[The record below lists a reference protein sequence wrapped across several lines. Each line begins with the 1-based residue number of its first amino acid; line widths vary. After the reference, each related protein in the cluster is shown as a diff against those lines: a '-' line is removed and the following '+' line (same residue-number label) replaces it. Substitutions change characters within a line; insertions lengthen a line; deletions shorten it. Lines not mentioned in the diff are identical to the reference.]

1 MTSRHSLG
9 GTLVT
14 VPFASGSI
22 DRVVIDRYRQFLERH
37 DHEDVLV
44 ITGSP
49 TSMTTVRDR
58 LSDCIPGVSV
68 PRVTSLIV
76 HATDVVNA
84 VDDRAILSDVLRRE
98 LVHRFLEENDWEG
111 EYLRRASVQQA
122 FRGDVARLMETAT
135 WQAAE
140 FDTTPELVE
149 IREAVEAFHAWLAE
163 HGHLERGQLLSE
175 ALSILND
182 SERRAAVI
190 DADAIL
196 VVEFE
201 EFLPLD
207 RRYLEALADG
217 LDVACIAETASS
229 IRRSWVETGAI
240 TDRVSALRVD
250 SLPEEGPSTRPA
262 ATAAYLARGI
272 IADDPETGAVNV
284 LAADT
289 NDEQLAM
296 IVDEIERL
304 RELHGWSYD
313 EFAVALKTGGS
324 AVAETIRS
332 IERSGVPTASSTVV
346 GFGDDPAVRE
356 ILQFVRFMGGVE
368 ADRMAFTA
376 TTLGLDEEMM
386 NAIESMDGIL
396 APVRRWVTESD
407 LKRRIAEDAPPLE
420 ARAQFGNVRRAFR
433 MAEFLEETEFLATSW
448 ASYAAMLERAHEH
461 APQRNQTSATQRD
474 HGVRVDHVEA
484 LKNGA
489 FRAVF
494 LSNVVDEEYPGS
506 PSLSRLFP
514 DQRVS
519 RIPDYPGVTQ
529 VTHADVEATFPTDST
544 ASGDP
549 FRRYHAEHARRR
561 LAVGA
566 AAATDRLYF
575 CLYTHE
581 DTALEERVQ
590 PSRFLTDAYRRLPWI
605 ADAEDTAIASERE
618 AEAYLLS
625 RVDRALADVRRAKSQ
640 DVVVSIDEIEA
651 ELADI
656 GQLLDESGE
665 RGEQLREA
673 LRARVDFANGVV
685 RRE

>member
-1 MTSRHSLG
+1 MTSRQSLD

-14 VPFASGSI
+14 VPFGSGAI
-22 DRVVIDRYRQFLERH
+22 DRVVTDRYRRFLERH
-37 DHEDVLV
+37 GHEDVLV

-49 TSMTTVRDR
+49 TSMTTVRDQ
-58 LSDCIPGVSV
+58 LAECVPGASV

-76 HATDVVNA
+76 HATDVVNRI
-84 VDDRAILSDVLRRE
+84 DDRAILSDVLRRE
-98 LVHRFLEENDWEG
+98 LAHRFLEAYDWEG
-111 EYLRRASVQQA
+111 EYLRRASSLPS
-122 FRGDVARLMETAT
+122 FRGDVAQLMETAT

-140 FDTTPELVE
+140 FDAPPELLE

-163 HGHLERGQLLSE
+163 HDHLERGQLLSE
-175 ALSILND
+175 ALSILGD
-182 SERRAAVI
+182 SERRGAVV

-207 RRYLEALADG
+207 RRYLETLADG
-217 LDVACIAETASS
+217 LDLVCIAETGSS
-229 IRRSWVETGAI
+229 VRRSWVETGSI
-240 TDRVSALRVD
+240 TDHVSASRVD
-250 SLPEEGPSTRPA
+250 SLPADSPSTRPA

-272 IADDPETGAVNV
+272 VADDPETGAVNV

-289 NDEQLAM
+289 NAEQLEV

-304 RELHGWSYD
+304 RYRHGWSYD

-324 AVAETIRS
+324 GVAEAVRS
-332 IERSGVPTASSTVV
+332 LERSGVPTESSTVV

-356 ILQFVRFMGGVE
+356 LLQVALFMGGTE
-368 ADRMAFTA
+368 AERPSLAA
-376 TTLGLDEEMM
+376 AAPGLDE
-386 NAIESMDGIL
+386 AALKTIESMDGIV
-396 APVRRWVTESD
+396 APLRRWATESA
-407 LKRRIAEDAPPLE
+407 LKRRIAEDSPPLE
-420 ARAQFGNVRRAFR
+420 ARARFGNVRRAFR
-433 MAEFLEETEFLATSW
+433 MAEFLEKGEFLETSW

-489 FRAVF
+489 FRVVF

-514 DQRVS
+514 DQRV
-519 RIPDYPGVTQ
+519 RRMPDYPGVTQ
-529 VTHADVEATFPTDST
+529 VTHADVKATFPTDST

-566 AAATDRLYF
+566 AVATERLYF

-581 DTALEERVQ
+581 DSALEERVQ
-590 PSRFLTDAYRRLPWI
+590 PSRFLTDAYHRLPWMT
-605 ADAEDTAIASERE
+605 DAEDPEIASEHE

-625 RVDRALADVRRAKSQ
+625 RVDRALADVRRTQSQ
-640 DVVVSIDEIEA
+640 DVTVSIDEVEA

-656 GQLLDESGE
+656 RQLLDESGK